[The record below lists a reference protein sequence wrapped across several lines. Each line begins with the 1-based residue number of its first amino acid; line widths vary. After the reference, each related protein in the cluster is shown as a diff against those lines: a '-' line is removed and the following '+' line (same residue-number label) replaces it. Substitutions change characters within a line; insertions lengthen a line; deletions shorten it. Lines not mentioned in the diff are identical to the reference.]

1 MNDTSQPTA
10 AEPRKSFVFYLSW
23 AECLAEL
30 RPTERAA
37 VYDALIQYAQT
48 GIMPQLQGQCK
59 MALKFIL
66 NDFERADEKYQR
78 TIERRREAGKKH
90 KGNQY
95 TRKMEQNGTKWN
107 KMEQNGTNGTR
118 CRCRCRC

>member
-1 MNDTSQPTA
+1 MMNDTSQPTA
-10 AEPRKSFVFYLSW
+10 AEGRKGFVFFLSW
-23 AECLAEL
+23 AECLEGL

-48 GIMPQLQGQCK
+48 GEVPQLQGKCK
-59 MALKFIL
+59 LALSFML
-66 NDFERADEKYQR
+66 RDFDRQDAKYQR

-95 TRKMEQNGTKWN
+95 SRKMEQNGTKWN
-107 KMEQNGTNGTR
+107 KK
-118 CRCRCRC
+118 